1 MAAAAWRLLIP
12 HWVVRANEFS
22 ILPLL
27 ILMKI
32 RELVGMNDT
41 VADNDGLDTVRVDGA
56 LRLLREPI
64 AQDVRDEL
72 VRARD
77 TRVRGEQDIFQLD
90 ELNSIHDDNS
100 NEDCFQD
107 DDHDVDN
114 VDLGLVEHPSAHHY
128 SFYCKIIQIE
138 LMEVVGRDAV
148 TADVGNAVEVDVG
161 AAEDLLYSTC

>member
-1 MAAAAWRLLIP
+1 MAAAWRLIP

-22 ILPLL
+22 ILPLP

-41 VADNDGLDTVRVDGA
+41 VADNDGLDTVLVDGA

-77 TRVRGEQDIFQLD
+77 TLVRGEQDIFQLD

-100 NEDCFQD
+100 NEDYFQD

-138 LMEVVGRDAV
+138 QMEVVGRDAV